1 MQRLRSLAVHFF
13 LWINE
18 QIPEG
23 FVLWILF
30 IEENLLQWGEQ
41 YGFVAFCL
49 GLCHILHQEC
59 PHQESVYFCAVKLQ
73 DQVPLAQGLV
83 MFQFCSVLHWCKS
96 KVTEKNNRNV
106 IQWKNLLAQ
115 NKIVTGKISL
125 IVGTTYIVIELED
138 LIKDGSPRN

>member
-1 MQRLRSLAVHFF
+1 MNKSLK
-13 LWINE
+13 
-18 QIPEG
+18 
-23 FVLWILF
+23 VLSYDF
-30 IEENLLQWGEQ
+30 YLLKKTSCNRGEQ

-106 IQWKNLLAQ
+106 IQ
-115 NKIVTGKISL
+115 
-125 IVGTTYIVIELED
+125 
-138 LIKDGSPRN
+138 